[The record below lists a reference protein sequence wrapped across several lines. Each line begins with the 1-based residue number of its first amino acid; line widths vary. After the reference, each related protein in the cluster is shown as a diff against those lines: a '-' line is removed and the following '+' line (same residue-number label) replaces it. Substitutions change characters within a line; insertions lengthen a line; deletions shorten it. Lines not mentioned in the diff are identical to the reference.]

1 MMTSLFRR
9 SALAGAL
16 LLAAL
21 VAACAPQAAVTPPSA
36 VVPPASPPPAPP
48 QGLQCLD
55 ELARRGAVYQFVAER
70 ASANGCRLTNGINLF
85 QSSVLLDRP
94 ATLTCP
100 LAIAL
105 YDFETRI
112 VQPAAHKWFKKRL
125 IQTNHFGAY
134 DCRYIRGTRRL
145 SEHAQGLAIDIG
157 GFELDGGIRV
167 SVKEHWQNAGPRSR
181 FLQEVAKGACE
192 IFSVVL
198 TPKSNHEHHDHF
210 HLDLGARPHCG
221 G

>member
-1 MMTSLFRR
+1 MIFFHRPARAAALLTA
-9 SALAGAL
+9 ALAS
-16 LLAAL
+16 
-21 VAACAPQAAVTPPSA
+21 ACAPQVAVAPPR
-36 VVPPASPPPAPP
+36 PAPPPEVAPAPPP

-70 ASANGCRLTNGINLF
+70 ASANGCRLTNGINLY

-100 LAIAL
+100 LALAL
-105 YDFETRI
+105 YDLETRV
-112 VQPAAHKWFKKRL
+112 VQPAAHKWFNKRL
-125 IQTNHFGAY
+125 IQTRHFGAY

-145 SEHAQGLAIDIG
+145 SEHAQGLAIDVA
-157 GFELDGGIRV
+157 GFDLDGGIRI
-167 SVKEHWQNAGPRSR
+167 SVKEHWTGAGARSR

-198 TPKSNHEHHDHF
+198 TPRSNHEHHDHF
-210 HLDLGARPHCG
+210 HLDLGSRPHCG
-221 G
+221 A

>member
-1 MMTSLFRR
+1 MIVLFRR
-9 SALAGAL
+9 SALAGAVA
-16 LLAAL
+16 LA
-21 VAACAPQAAVTPPSA
+21 AACAPQVAT
-36 VVPPASPPPAPP
+36 VPPRPAAPAPAVPPPP

-70 ASANGCRLTNGINLF
+70 ASANGCRLTNGISLS

-100 LAIAL
+100 LAMAL
-105 YDFETRI
+105 YDFETRV
-112 VQPAAHKWFKKRL
+112 VQPAAHKWFNRRL
-125 IQTNHFGAY
+125 LQTNHLGAY

-157 GFELDGGIRV
+157 GFELDGGIRIT
-167 SVKEHWQNAGPRSR
+167 VKEHWRNAGPRSR
-181 FLQEVAKGACE
+181 FLQEVARGACE

-210 HLDLGARPHCG
+210 HLDIGPRPHCG
-221 G
+221 A